1 MNYTYCERLMWVAI
15 APAAFRYLARQEL
28 GWDISALKQL
38 SKQIYRQMVSR
49 TPDIGSM
56 MENPLR
62 VCLTGGILWLSI
74 YKAAEEKMSEKCF
87 EGMVSASMRSPLVVT
102 AFRGKAK
109 TAFTLKAQYKRAAT
123 ASLADADRNPFQW
136 NAEVIFGRDAEEYT
150 ILYHQC
156 GLCAL
161 GRQEGLPHLVPYLC
175 ALDTM
180 SVDWMGGRLYRTKT
194 LAAGGDCCDFY
205 ICKKGSRW
213 DKERQGKKKKEDL
226 MTLAEFRR
234 TYPAATFT
242 VSSGKLFTYR
252 YYQNPQAKATLVLL
266 TGGIGLSD
274 LFYKHFARFARDF
287 SVLTFDYQLQFGN
300 NGEFAD
306 AVAELLRHLKEKVWL
321 VGQSLGG
328 VVAQVIA
335 SRHPEVVEGL
345 VLSTTCSLS
354 GNMSKAGYQD
364 LMKIIESQRKF
375 KKWLAFLPFPLIKR
389 MMRWA
394 VMKKKTDG
402 FTAQEKAAVEELFG
416 AMMELLTKP
425 YEQHMIDFLCDA
437 EHYFGMT
444 RNDFAPWEGR
454 VLLILS
460 EDDTTFTPA
469 CREDL
474 IALMPSPTV
483 VTDLTGGHLALLVR
497 LEQYADL
504 VTKFILERTP

>member
-1 MNYTYCERLMWVAI
+1 
-15 APAAFRYLARQEL
+15 
-28 GWDISALKQL
+28 
-38 SKQIYRQMVSR
+38 
-49 TPDIGSM
+49 
-56 MENPLR
+56 
-62 VCLTGGILWLSI
+62 
-74 YKAAEEKMSEKCF
+74 
-87 EGMVSASMRSPLVVT
+87 
-102 AFRGKAK
+102 
-109 TAFTLKAQYKRAAT
+109 
-123 ASLADADRNPFQW
+123 
-136 NAEVIFGRDAEEYT
+136 
-150 ILYHQC
+150 
-156 GLCAL
+156 
-161 GRQEGLPHLVPYLC
+161 
-175 ALDTM
+175 
-180 SVDWMGGRLYRTKT
+180 
-194 LAAGGDCCDFY
+194 
-205 ICKKGSRW
+205 
-213 DKERQGKKKKEDL
+213 

-234 TYPAATFT
+234 VYPTAAFT

-287 SVLTFDYQLQFGN
+287 SVLTFDYQLQFGD

-345 VLSTTCSLS
+345 VLSNTCSLS

-402 FTAQEKAAVEELFG
+402 FTAQEKAAMEELCG

-483 VTDLTGGHLALLVR
+483 VTDLTGGHLALMVR

-504 VTKFILERTP
+504 VTKFILERTPLGEPAGQCQPALYHLSISISHDQAVDGEGHIPCRHQQAPHQDEAADDAADHEVQNKQGGAAAQGVAARHDPDAHPMDAEGQAAEYPEPEKIQLSIPDAGGFENAVQQPGDGDGQNCLLEKFLNGLGSRHWRHLHSCLPLYR

>member
-1 MNYTYCERLMWVAI
+1 VVRQAKGDGKTHTVQDSI
-15 APAAFRYLARQEL
+15 PFRN
-28 GWDISALKQL
+28 
-38 SKQIYRQMVSR
+38 MF
-49 TPDIGSM
+49 PD
-56 MENPLR
+56 
-62 VCLTGGILWLSI
+62 
-74 YKAAEEKMSEKCF
+74 
-87 EGMVSASMRSPLVVT
+87 
-102 AFRGKAK
+102 
-109 TAFTLKAQYKRAAT
+109 
-123 ASLADADRNPFQW
+123 
-136 NAEVIFGRDAEEYT
+136 
-150 ILYHQC
+150 
-156 GLCAL
+156 GLCRL
-161 GRQEGLPHLVPYLC
+161 EGGAFSKTIAFEDVNYRLASPEDQRDIFEHL
-175 ALDTM
+175 
-180 SVDWMGGRLYRTKT
+180 
-194 LAAGGDCCDFY
+194 CDFY
-205 ICKKGSRW
+205 NGYDPTIGVQMSLSSRYV
-213 DKERQGKKKKEDL
+213 EHGPEEDL
-226 MTLAEFRR
+226 FGIRPQGDDLDPVREDAAGILRFQYERGSNGYVKTKYVTLTIEAENL
-234 TYPAATFT
+234 PAA
-242 VSSGKLFTYR
+242 R
-252 YYQNPQAKATLVLL
+252 
-266 TGGIGLSD
+266 
-274 LFYKHFARFARDF
+274 ARFARIETDTLNRFKVMGAAAHVLDGKERLELLHGILHPADGRRPEGGKFAFDWDWLAPSGLSVKDF
-287 SVLTFDYQLQFGN
+287 IAPSSFQFGETRTFRI
-300 NGEFAD
+300 GEMYG
-306 AVAELLRHLKEKVWL
+306 AVSFLQITAPEIHDRILAEFMETEGNILVTM

-345 VLSTTCSLS
+345 VLSNTCSLS

-402 FTAQEKAAVEELFG
+402 FTAQEKAAMEELCG

-483 VTDLTGGHLALLVR
+483 VTDLTGGHLALMVR

>member
-1 MNYTYCERLMWVAI
+1 
-15 APAAFRYLARQEL
+15 
-28 GWDISALKQL
+28 
-38 SKQIYRQMVSR
+38 
-49 TPDIGSM
+49 
-56 MENPLR
+56 
-62 VCLTGGILWLSI
+62 
-74 YKAAEEKMSEKCF
+74 
-87 EGMVSASMRSPLVVT
+87 
-102 AFRGKAK
+102 
-109 TAFTLKAQYKRAAT
+109 
-123 ASLADADRNPFQW
+123 
-136 NAEVIFGRDAEEYT
+136 
-150 ILYHQC
+150 
-156 GLCAL
+156 
-161 GRQEGLPHLVPYLC
+161 
-175 ALDTM
+175 
-180 SVDWMGGRLYRTKT
+180 
-194 LAAGGDCCDFY
+194 
-205 ICKKGSRW
+205 
-213 DKERQGKKKKEDL
+213 

-234 TYPAATFT
+234 VYPTAAFT

-287 SVLTFDYQLQFGN
+287 SVLTFDYQLQFGD

-345 VLSTTCSLS
+345 VLSNTCSLS

-402 FTAQEKAAVEELFG
+402 FTAQEKAAMEELCG

-454 VLLILS
+454 VDRLS
-460 EDDTTFTPA
+460 
-469 CREDL
+469 L
-474 IALMPSPTV
+474 
-483 VTDLTGGHLALLVR
+483 
-497 LEQYADL
+497 
-504 VTKFILERTP
+504 